1 MRLFNKGT
9 ILKGSDCEL
18 AITPSNC
25 CQHVDLEKIEDF
37 SCAFYTTPGGRSIVK
52 RKVDFEFEGESGIV
66 HFEKGEL
73 DEMNDGVIR
82 YSLQYDHSTIER
94 TTSVYLKTPI
104 KYTPIDFVTSDEVKS
119 LVNEAVSGISQD
131 AYYVDVSTLTQEQLA
146 QVKGPQGDTG
156 AQGPQGPTGPQGDTG
171 PQGPQGP
178 TGPQGDTGP
187 QGPQGPTGPQGETGA
202 QGPIGPTGP
211 QGDTGP
217 QGPQGP
223 TGPQGE
229 TGPQGPQGDTGP
241 QGPQGPTGPQGL
253 QGPQGGSDFLYY
265 DLEELQSSA
274 EKMNEFLTTYSGL
287 SYEDRVRKVRL
298 WYKVDADVNSGRS
311 QYDYFIPGG
320 KWPTHDGYAA
330 PTTSDVE
337 IWGSMY
343 IGWSWPVAGTYRPN
357 CTTFLLKMDGS
368 GTVSKY
374 KSSHIGG

>member
-1 MRLFNKGT
+1 MIGLFNKGT

-18 AITPSNC
+18 VITPSTC
-25 CQHVDLEKIEDF
+25 CQKVDLEAVEDF

-52 RKVDFEFEGESGIV
+52 RKEDFGFEGESGIV

-73 DEMNDGVIR
+73 DEMNDGVIH
-82 YSLQYDHSTIER
+82 YSLQFDQSTRER
-94 TTSVYLKTPI
+94 TTAYYLKTPI
-104 KYTPIDFVTSDEVKS
+104 RYTPIDFVTSDEVES
-119 LVNEAVSGISQD
+119 LVNEAVSGISHD

-146 QVKGPQGDTG
+146 QVKGPQGE
-156 AQGPQGPTGPQGDTG
+156 TGPQG
-171 PQGPQGP
+171 
-178 TGPQGDTGP
+178 
-187 QGPQGPTGPQGETGA
+187 A
-202 QGPIGPTGP
+202 
-211 QGDTGP
+211 
-217 QGPQGP
+217 

-241 QGPQGPTGPQGL
+241 QGPTGPQGETGPQGDTGPQGETGPQGPQGPTGPQGDIGPQGP

-298 WYKVDADVNSGRS
+298 WYQVDADVNSGRS

-337 IWGSMY
+337 LWGSMH
-343 IGWSWPVAGTYRPN
+343 IGWSWPASGIYYPN

-374 KSSHIGG
+374 KSHHISR

>member
-1 MRLFNKGT
+1 MMRLFNKGT

-52 RKVDFEFEGESGIV
+52 RKKDFKFEGESGIV

-73 DEMNDGVIR
+73 DEMNDGVIH
-82 YSLQYDHSTIER
+82 YSLQYDQSTIER

-104 KYTPIDFVTSDEVKS
+104 KYTPIDFVTSDEVES

-131 AYYVDVSTLTQEQLA
+131 VYYVDVSTLTQEQLA
-146 QVKGPQGDTG
+146 QVKGPQG
-156 AQGPQGPTGPQGDTG
+156 
-171 PQGPQGP
+171 
-178 TGPQGDTGP
+178 
-187 QGPQGPTGPQGETGA
+187 
-202 QGPIGPTGP
+202 
-211 QGDTGP
+211 
-217 QGPQGP
+217 
-223 TGPQGE
+223 E
-229 TGPQGPQGDTGP
+229 TGPQGPQGE
-241 QGPQGPTGPQGL
+241 TGPQGL

-298 WYKVDADVNSGRS
+298 WYQVDADVNSGRS

-337 IWGSMY
+337 IWGSMH
-343 IGWSWPVAGTYRPN
+343 IGWSWPVSGRYIPN

-368 GTVSKY
+368 GTVSNY
-374 KSSHIGG
+374 KSAHIRG

>member
-52 RKVDFEFEGESGIV
+52 RKKDFEFEGEYGIV

-104 KYTPIDFVTSDEVKS
+104 KYTPIDFVTSDEVES

-156 AQGPQGPTGPQGDTG
+156 AQGPQGETGPQGPIGPTGPQGETG

-187 QGPQGPTGPQGETGA
+187 QGPQGPTGPQGETG
-202 QGPIGPTGP
+202 P
-211 QGDTGP
+211 QGP

-223 TGPQGE
+223 KGDGNVSSTSINTIWTGTQ
-229 TGPQGPQGDTGP
+229 T
-241 QGPQGPTGPQGL
+241 
-253 QGPQGGSDFLYY
+253 
-265 DLEELQSSA
+265 
-274 EKMNEFLTTYSGL
+274 
-287 SYEDRVRKVRL
+287 
-298 WYKVDADVNSGRS
+298 
-311 QYDYFIPGG
+311 QYDALGTYDETTLYFI
-320 KWPTHDGYAA
+320 DQ
-330 PTTSDVE
+330 E
-337 IWGSMY
+337 
-343 IGWSWPVAGTYRPN
+343 
-357 CTTFLLKMDGS
+357 
-368 GTVSKY
+368 
-374 KSSHIGG
+374 

>member
-1 MRLFNKGT
+1 MMRLFNKGT

-25 CQHVDLEKIEDF
+25 CQQVDLEKINDF

-52 RKVDFEFEGESGIV
+52 RKKDFEFEGESGIV

-73 DEMNDGVIR
+73 DEMNDGVIH
-82 YSLQYDHSTIER
+82 YSLQYDSSTIER

-104 KYTPIDFVTSDEVKS
+104 KYTPIDFVTSNEVES

-131 AYYVDVSTLTQEQLA
+131 VYYVDVSTLTQEQLA
-146 QVKGPQGDTG
+146 QVKGPQGETG
-156 AQGPQGPTGPQGDTG
+156 AQGPQGPTGPQG
-171 PQGPQGP
+171 P
-178 TGPQGDTGP
+178 
-187 QGPQGPTGPQGETGA
+187 
-202 QGPIGPTGP
+202 
-211 QGDTGP
+211 
-217 QGPQGP
+217 
-223 TGPQGE
+223 
-229 TGPQGPQGDTGP
+229 
-241 QGPQGPTGPQGL
+241 

-265 DLEELQSSA
+265 NLEELQSSA

-298 WYKVDADVNSGRS
+298 WYQVDADVNSGRS

-337 IWGSMY
+337 IWGNMH
-343 IGWSWPVAGTYRPN
+343 IGWSWPVSGKYLPN
-357 CTTFLLKMDGS
+357 YTTFLLKMDGS
-368 GTVSKY
+368 GTVSHY
-374 KSSHIGG
+374 KSAHIRG

>member
-1 MRLFNKGT
+1 MMRLFNKGT

-25 CQHVDLEKIEDF
+25 CQQVDLEKIGDF

-52 RKVDFEFEGESGIV
+52 RKEDFEFEGESGIV

-73 DEMNDGVIR
+73 DEMNDGVIH
-82 YSLQYDHSTIER
+82 YSLQYDQSIIER

-104 KYTPIDFVTSDEVKS
+104 KYTPIDFVTSDEVES

-146 QVKGPQGDTG
+146 QVKGPQGETG
-156 AQGPQGPTGPQGDTG
+156 AQ
-171 PQGPQGP
+171 
-178 TGPQGDTGP
+178 
-187 QGPQGPTGPQGETGA
+187 GPQGETGA
-202 QGPIGPTGP
+202 QGPM
-211 QGDTGP
+211 
-217 QGPQGP
+217 
-223 TGPQGE
+223 
-229 TGPQGPQGDTGP
+229 
-241 QGPQGPTGPQGL
+241 
-253 QGPQGGSDFLYY
+253 GPQGGSDFLYY

-298 WYKVDADVNSGRS
+298 WYQVDADVNSGRS

-337 IWGSMY
+337 IWGSMH
-343 IGWSWPVAGTYRPN
+343 IGWSWPASGIYYPN

-374 KSSHIGG
+374 KSHHIRG

>member
-1 MRLFNKGT
+1 MLLIQKGNLTMMRLFNKGT

-52 RKVDFEFEGESGIV
+52 RKKDFKFEGESGIV

-131 AYYVDVSTLTQEQLA
+131 VFYVDVSTLTQEQLA

-156 AQGPQGPTGPQGDTG
+156 
-171 PQGPQGP
+171 PQGPQG
-178 TGPQGDTGP
+178 
-187 QGPQGPTGPQGETGA
+187 E
-202 QGPIGPTGP
+202 
-211 QGDTGP
+211 
-217 QGPQGP
+217 
-223 TGPQGE
+223 
-229 TGPQGPQGDTGP
+229 
-241 QGPQGPTGPQGL
+241 TGPQGL

-298 WYKVDADVNSGRS
+298 WYQVDADVNSGRS

-337 IWGSMY
+337 IWGSMH
-343 IGWSWPVAGTYRPN
+343 IGWSWPASGIYYPN

-368 GTVSKY
+368 GTVSNY
-374 KSSHIGG
+374 KSRHIKG

>member
-52 RKVDFEFEGESGIV
+52 RKKDFEFEGESGIV

-73 DEMNDGVIR
+73 DEMNDGVIH
-82 YSLQYDHSTIER
+82 YSLQYDQSIIER

-104 KYTPIDFVTSDEVKS
+104 KYTPIDFVTSDEVES

-146 QVKGPQGDTG
+146 QVKGPQG
-156 AQGPQGPTGPQGDTG
+156 
-171 PQGPQGP
+171 
-178 TGPQGDTGP
+178 
-187 QGPQGPTGPQGETGA
+187 ETGA
-202 QGPIGPTGP
+202 
-211 QGDTGP
+211 
-217 QGPQGP
+217 
-223 TGPQGE
+223 
-229 TGPQGPQGDTGP
+229 QGPQGDTGP
-241 QGPQGPTGPQGL
+241 QGPQGP
-253 QGPQGGSDFLYY
+253 QGGSDFIYY
-265 DLEELQSSA
+265 NLEELQSSA

-298 WYKVDADVNSGRS
+298 WYQVDADVNSGRS

-343 IGWSWPVAGTYRPN
+343 IGWSWPVSGKYLPN
-357 CTTFLLKMDGS
+357 YTTFLLKMDGS
-368 GTVSKY
+368 GTVSHY
-374 KSSHIGG
+374 KSAHIRG

>member
-1 MRLFNKGT
+1 MMRLFNKGT

-94 TTSVYLKTPI
+94 TTSVYLKTTI

-156 AQGPQGPTGPQGDTG
+156 AQGPQGPTGPQGL
-171 PQGPQGP
+171 
-178 TGPQGDTGP
+178 
-187 QGPQGPTGPQGETGA
+187 QGET
-202 QGPIGPTGP
+202 
-211 QGDTGP
+211 
-217 QGPQGP
+217 
-223 TGPQGE
+223 
-229 TGPQGPQGDTGP
+229 GPQGDTGP

>member
-1 MRLFNKGT
+1 MMRLFNKGT

-25 CQHVDLEKIEDF
+25 CQQVDLEKIGDF

-52 RKVDFEFEGESGIV
+52 RKKDFEFEGNSGIV

-82 YSLQYDHSTIER
+82 YSLQYDSSTIER

-104 KYTPIDFVTSDEVKS
+104 KYTPIDFVTSDEVES

-131 AYYVDVSTLTQEQLA
+131 VYYVDVSTLTQEQLA
-146 QVKGPQGDTG
+146 QVKGPQGEK
-156 AQGPQGPTGPQGDTG
+156 GPQGDTG
-171 PQGPQGP
+171 PQGP
-178 TGPQGDTGP
+178 
-187 QGPQGPTGPQGETGA
+187 
-202 QGPIGPTGP
+202 
-211 QGDTGP
+211 
-217 QGPQGP
+217 
-223 TGPQGE
+223 
-229 TGPQGPQGDTGP
+229 
-241 QGPQGPTGPQGL
+241 

-330 PTTSDVE
+330 PTTSNVE

-343 IGWSWPVAGTYRPN
+343 IGWSWPASGTYCPN
-357 CTTFLLKMDGS
+357 YTTFLLKMDGS
-368 GTVSKY
+368 GTVSHY
-374 KSSHIGG
+374 KSHHIRG

>member
-1 MRLFNKGT
+1 MMRLFNKGT

-52 RKVDFEFEGESGIV
+52 RKKDFEFEGESGIV

-82 YSLQYDHSTIER
+82 YSLQYAQSTIER

-104 KYTPIDFVTSDEVKS
+104 KYTPIDFVTSDEVES

-156 AQGPQGPTGPQGDTG
+156 AQGPMGP
-171 PQGPQGP
+171 
-178 TGPQGDTGP
+178 
-187 QGPQGPTGPQGETGA
+187 
-202 QGPIGPTGP
+202 
-211 QGDTGP
+211 TGP

-229 TGPQGPQGDTGP
+229 TGPQGPQGETGP
-241 QGPQGPTGPQGL
+241 QGPQGL

-298 WYKVDADVNSGRS
+298 WYQVDADVNSGRS

-330 PTTSDVE
+330 PITSDVE

-343 IGWSWPVAGTYRPN
+343 IGWSWPVSGKYLPN
-357 CTTFLLKMDGS
+357 YTTFLLKMDGS
-368 GTVSKY
+368 GTVSHY
-374 KSSHIGG
+374 KSSHIGR

>member
-1 MRLFNKGT
+1 MIGLFNKGT

-18 AITPSNC
+18 VITPSTC
-25 CQHVDLEKIEDF
+25 CQKVDLEAVEDF

-52 RKVDFEFEGESGIV
+52 RKKDFGFEGEAGIV

-73 DEMNDGVIR
+73 DEMNDGVIH
-82 YSLQYDHSTIER
+82 YTLQFDYTTIER
-94 TTSVYLKTPI
+94 TTAYYLKTPI
-104 KYTPIDFVTSDEVKS
+104 RYTPIDFVTSDEVES
-119 LVNEAVSGISQD
+119 LVNEAVSGITQD

-146 QVKGPQGDTG
+146 QVKGPQGETGPQGPQGPTGPQGLQGPQGDT
-156 AQGPQGPTGPQGDTG
+156 GPQGPTGPQGDTG
-171 PQGPQGP
+171 PQGP
-178 TGPQGDTGP
+178 
-187 QGPQGPTGPQGETGA
+187 
-202 QGPIGPTGP
+202 
-211 QGDTGP
+211 
-217 QGPQGP
+217 
-223 TGPQGE
+223 
-229 TGPQGPQGDTGP
+229 
-241 QGPQGPTGPQGL
+241 

-337 IWGSMY
+337 IWGSMH
-343 IGWSWPVAGTYRPN
+343 IGWSWPASGTYCPN
-357 CTTFLLKMDGS
+357 YTTFLLKMDGS

-374 KSSHIGG
+374 KSYHIRG

>member
-1 MRLFNKGT
+1 MINNFGKGT

-18 AITPSNC
+18 VITVSTC
-25 CQHVDLEKIEDF
+25 CHSVDMKDVQNF
-37 SCAFYTTPGGRSIVK
+37 SCAFYTESGGQAVMK
-52 RKVDFEFEGESGIV
+52 HKEDFVFEGRYGIV
-66 HFEKGEL
+66 HFQEQEL
-73 DEMNDGVIR
+73 DQLPDGVVR
-82 YSLQYDHSTIER
+82 YTLKYDDTTLER
-94 TTSVYLKTPI
+94 NSSYYLKTPI
-104 KYTPIDFVTSDEVKS
+104 GYTPMDFVSRDEVES
-119 LVNEAVSGISQD
+119 LVNEAMSGISQD

-146 QVKGPQGDTG
+146 QVKGPQGET
-156 AQGPQGPTGPQGDTG
+156 GPQGPTGPQGLQGPQGETG

-187 QGPQGPTGPQGETGA
+187 QGP
-202 QGPIGPTGP
+202 
-211 QGDTGP
+211 
-217 QGPQGP
+217 
-223 TGPQGE
+223 
-229 TGPQGPQGDTGP
+229 
-241 QGPQGPTGPQGL
+241 

-337 IWGSMY
+337 MWGSMH
-343 IGWSWPVAGTYRPN
+343 IGWSWPASGIYYPN

-374 KSSHIGG
+374 KSHHISR

>member
-1 MRLFNKGT
+1 MMRLFNKGT

-25 CQHVDLEKIEDF
+25 CQHVDLEKIGDF

-52 RKVDFEFEGESGIV
+52 RKKDFEFEGESGIV

-82 YSLQYDHSTIER
+82 YSLQYDQSIIER

-104 KYTPIDFVTSDEVKS
+104 KYTPIDFVTSNEVKS

-131 AYYVDVSTLTQEQLA
+131 VYYVDVSTLTQEQLA

-156 AQGPQGPTGPQGDTG
+156 AQGPQGETG
-171 PQGPQGP
+171 PQGPQG
-178 TGPQGDTGP
+178 DT
-187 QGPQGPTGPQGETGA
+187 
-202 QGPIGPTGP
+202 
-211 QGDTGP
+211 
-217 QGPQGP
+217 GPQGP

-229 TGPQGPQGDTGP
+229 TGPQGPQG
-241 QGPQGPTGPQGL
+241 L
-253 QGPQGGSDFLYY
+253 QGPQGGSDFIYY

-343 IGWSWPVAGTYRPN
+343 IGWSWPVSGTYCPN
-357 CTTFLLKMDGS
+357 YTTFLLKMDGS
-368 GTVSKY
+368 GTVSNY
-374 KSSHIGG
+374 KSKHIRG

>member
-1 MRLFNKGT
+1 MMRLFNKGT

-52 RKVDFEFEGESGIV
+52 RKKDFEFEGESGIV

-73 DEMNDGVIR
+73 DEMNDGVIH
-82 YSLQYDHSTIER
+82 YSLQYDQSIIER

-104 KYTPIDFVTSDEVKS
+104 KYTPIDFVTSDEVES

-131 AYYVDVSTLTQEQLA
+131 VYYVDVSTLTQEQLA
-146 QVKGPQGDTG
+146 QVKGPQG
-156 AQGPQGPTGPQGDTG
+156 
-171 PQGPQGP
+171 
-178 TGPQGDTGP
+178 
-187 QGPQGPTGPQGETGA
+187 
-202 QGPIGPTGP
+202 
-211 QGDTGP
+211 
-217 QGPQGP
+217 
-223 TGPQGE
+223 E
-229 TGPQGPQGDTGP
+229 TGPQGPQGE
-241 QGPQGPTGPQGL
+241 TGPQGL

-298 WYKVDADVNSGRS
+298 WYQVDADVNSGRS

-343 IGWSWPVAGTYRPN
+343 IGWSWPVSGRYIPN

-368 GTVSKY
+368 GTVSNY
-374 KSSHIGG
+374 KSAHIRG

>member
-1 MRLFNKGT
+1 MMRLFNKGT

-25 CQHVDLEKIEDF
+25 CQQVDLEKIGDF

-52 RKVDFEFEGESGIV
+52 RKKDFEFEGNSGIV

-82 YSLQYDHSTIER
+82 YSLQYDSSTIER

-104 KYTPIDFVTSDEVKS
+104 KYTPIDFVTSDEVES

-131 AYYVDVSTLTQEQLA
+131 VYYVDVSTLTQEQLA
-146 QVKGPQGDTG
+146 QVKGPQGETG
-156 AQGPQGPTGPQGDTG
+156 AQGPQG
-171 PQGPQGP
+171 
-178 TGPQGDTGP
+178 
-187 QGPQGPTGPQGETGA
+187 
-202 QGPIGPTGP
+202 I
-211 QGDTGP
+211 
-217 QGPQGP
+217 
-223 TGPQGE
+223 
-229 TGPQGPQGDTGP
+229 
-241 QGPQGPTGPQGL
+241 
-253 QGPQGGSDFLYY
+253 QGPQGGSDFIYY

-274 EKMNEFLTTYSGL
+274 EKMNEFLTTYTGL

-330 PTTSDVE
+330 PTTSNVE
-337 IWGSMY
+337 IWGSMH
-343 IGWSWPVAGTYRPN
+343 IGWSWPVSGTYCPN
-357 CTTFLLKMDGS
+357 YTTFLLKMDGS
-368 GTVSKY
+368 GTVSHY
-374 KSSHIGG
+374 KSYHIRG